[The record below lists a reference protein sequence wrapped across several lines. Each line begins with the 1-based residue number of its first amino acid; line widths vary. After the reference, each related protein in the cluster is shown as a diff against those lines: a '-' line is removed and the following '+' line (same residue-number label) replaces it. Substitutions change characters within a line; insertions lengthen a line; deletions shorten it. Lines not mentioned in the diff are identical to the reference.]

1 MANKVLTIVVP
12 CYDEQEVLHETSKL
26 LKNIIDD
33 LIEQNKISSNS
44 KILFVNDG
52 SKDKTW
58 EIIEQLQSQEKV
70 FTGIRLSRNFGHQN
84 AVMAGLS
91 RAVWYSDM
99 MITIDADLQDDI
111 QKIYEMVDKFYQGFD
126 IVYGVRNNRDTDT
139 GFKRTTAEAY
149 YWLMTKM
156 GVNLI
161 PDHADYRLMSKR
173 AVEALLEYHEENL
186 FLRGIVPELGFN
198 TTKVYYKRKERFAGE
213 SHYPLKKMLGLAI
226 DGITSFT
233 IAPIKLILYLG
244 ILMVLY
250 GGGAIVLLGV
260 THHMSDYRSLIN
272 SLWLLGGIQLITLS
286 IIGTYV
292 GKVFNDVKKRPRFI
306 IEDDTYSDRMKKIR
320 LKQVKTAMRID
331 SHCRFL

>member
-1 MANKVLTIVVP
+1 MADKVLTIVVP

-33 LIEQNKISSNS
+33 LIEQNKISVNS

-58 EIIEQLQSQEKV
+58 EIIEQLQTQEKV

-111 QKIYEMVDKFYQGFD
+111 QKIYEMVDNFYQGFD

-198 TTKVYYKRKERFAGE
+198 TTKVYYKRKERFSGE
-213 SHYPLKKMLGLAI
+213 SHYPLKKMLSLAI
-226 DGITSFT
+226 NGITSFT
-233 IAPIKLILYLG
+233 IAPIKVILYLG

-250 GGGAIVLLGV
+250 GGGALVLLGL

-306 IEDDTYSDRMKKIR
+306 IEDDTYSDSMKKVR
-320 LKQVKTAMRID
+320 
-331 SHCRFL
+331 

>member
-70 FTGIRLSRNFGHQN
+70 FTGIRLSGNFGHQN

-320 LKQVKTAMRID
+320 
-331 SHCRFL
+331 

>member
-1 MANKVLTIVVP
+1 MANK
-12 CYDEQEVLHETSKL
+12 VLHETSKL

-320 LKQVKTAMRID
+320 
-331 SHCRFL
+331 

>member
-1 MANKVLTIVVP
+1 MADKVLTIVVP

-33 LIEQNKISSNS
+33 LIEQNKISVNS

-111 QKIYEMVDKFYQGFD
+111 QKIYEMVDNFYQGFD

-213 SHYPLKKMLGLAI
+213 SHYPLKKMLSLAI
-226 DGITSFT
+226 NGITSFT
-233 IAPIKLILYLG
+233 IAPIKVILYLG

-250 GGGAIVLLGV
+250 GGGALVLLGL

-306 IEDDTYSDRMKKIR
+306 IEDDTYSDSMKKVR
-320 LKQVKTAMRID
+320 
-331 SHCRFL
+331 

>member
-1 MANKVLTIVVP
+1 MADKVLTIVVP

-33 LIEQNKISSNS
+33 LIEQNKISVNS

-111 QKIYEMVDKFYQGFD
+111 QKIYEMVDNYYQGFD

-139 GFKRTTAEAY
+139 GFKRTTAEVY

-213 SHYPLKKMLGLAI
+213 SHYPLKKMLSLAI
-226 DGITSFT
+226 NGITSFT
-233 IAPIKLILYLG
+233 IAPIKVILYLG

-250 GGGAIVLLGV
+250 GGGALVLLGL

-272 SLWLLGGIQLITLS
+272 SLWLLGCLLYTS
-286 IIGTYV
+286 PS
-292 GKVFNDVKKRPRFI
+292 PR
-306 IEDDTYSDRMKKIR
+306 
-320 LKQVKTAMRID
+320 D
-331 SHCRFL
+331 S

>member
-1 MANKVLTIVVP
+1 MADKVLTIVVP

-33 LIEQNKISSNS
+33 LIEQNKISVNS

-58 EIIEQLQSQEKV
+58 EIIEQLQTQEKV

-91 RAVWYSDM
+91 RAVWYSDV
-99 MITIDADLQDDI
+99 MITIEADLQDDI
-111 QKIYEMVDKFYQGFD
+111 QKIYEMVDNFYQGFD

-213 SHYPLKKMLGLAI
+213 SHYPLKKMLSLAI
-226 DGITSFT
+226 NGITSFT
-233 IAPIKLILYLG
+233 IAPIKVILYLG

-250 GGGAIVLLGV
+250 GGGALVLLGL

-306 IEDDTYSDRMKKIR
+306 IEDDTYSDSMKKVR
-320 LKQVKTAMRID
+320 
-331 SHCRFL
+331 

>member
-244 ILMVLY
+244 TR
-250 GGGAIVLLGV
+250 GA
-260 THHMSDYRSLIN
+260 S
-272 SLWLLGGIQLITLS
+272 
-286 IIGTYV
+286 
-292 GKVFNDVKKRPRFI
+292 
-306 IEDDTYSDRMKKIR
+306 
-320 LKQVKTAMRID
+320 
-331 SHCRFL
+331 

>member
-1 MANKVLTIVVP
+1 MADKVLTIVVP

-33 LIEQNKISSNS
+33 LIEQNKISVNS

-58 EIIEQLQSQEKV
+58 EIIEQLQTQEKV

-91 RAVWYSDM
+91 RAVGYSDM

-111 QKIYEMVDKFYQGFD
+111 QKIYEMVDNFYQGFD

-213 SHYPLKKMLGLAI
+213 SHYPLKKMLSLAI
-226 DGITSFT
+226 NGITSFT
-233 IAPIKLILYLG
+233 IAPIKVILYLG

-250 GGGAIVLLGV
+250 GGGALVLLGL

-306 IEDDTYSDRMKKIR
+306 IEDDTYSDSMKKVR
-320 LKQVKTAMRID
+320 
-331 SHCRFL
+331 

>member
-306 IEDDTYSDRMKKIR
+306 IEDDTYSDRMKKSR
-320 LKQVKTAMRID
+320 
-331 SHCRFL
+331 

>member
-1 MANKVLTIVVP
+1 MADKVLTIVVP

-33 LIEQNKISSNS
+33 LIEQNKISVNS

-111 QKIYEMVDKFYQGFD
+111 QKIYEMVDNFYQGFD

-213 SHYPLKKMLGLAI
+213 SHYPLKKMLSLAI
-226 DGITSFT
+226 NGITSFT
-233 IAPIKLILYLG
+233 IAPIKIILYLG

-250 GGGAIVLLGV
+250 GGGALVLLGL

-306 IEDDTYSDRMKKIR
+306 IEDDTCSDSMKKVR
-320 LKQVKTAMRID
+320 
-331 SHCRFL
+331 

>member
-306 IEDDTYSDRMKKIR
+306 IEDDTYSDSMKKVR
-320 LKQVKTAMRID
+320 
-331 SHCRFL
+331 

>member
-84 AVMAGLS
+84 AVMAVLS

-320 LKQVKTAMRID
+320 
-331 SHCRFL
+331 

>member
-58 EIIEQLQSQEKV
+58 KIIEQLQSQEKV

-320 LKQVKTAMRID
+320 
-331 SHCRFL
+331 

>member
-1 MANKVLTIVVP
+1 MADKVLTIVVP

-33 LIEQNKISSNS
+33 LIEQNKISVNS

-111 QKIYEMVDKFYQGFD
+111 QKIYEMVDNYYQGFD

-139 GFKRTTAEAY
+139 GFKRTTAEVY

-213 SHYPLKKMLGLAI
+213 SHYPLKKMLSLAI
-226 DGITSFT
+226 NGITSFT
-233 IAPIKLILYLG
+233 IAPIKVILYLG

-250 GGGAIVLLGV
+250 GGGALVLLGL

-306 IEDDTYSDRMKKIR
+306 IEDDTYSDSMKNSR
-320 LKQVKTAMRID
+320 
-331 SHCRFL
+331 

>member
-1 MANKVLTIVVP
+1 MADKVLTIVVP

-33 LIEQNKISSNS
+33 LIEQNKISVNS

-58 EIIEQLQSQEKV
+58 EIIEQLQTQEKV

-111 QKIYEMVDKFYQGFD
+111 QKIYEMVDNFYQGFD

-213 SHYPLKKMLGLAI
+213 SHYPLKKMLSLAI
-226 DGITSFT
+226 NGITSFT
-233 IAPIKLILYLG
+233 IAPIKVILYLG

-250 GGGAIVLLGV
+250 GGGALVLLGL

-306 IEDDTYSDRMKKIR
+306 IEDDTYSDSMKKVR
-320 LKQVKTAMRID
+320 
-331 SHCRFL
+331 

>member
-70 FTGIRLSRNFGHQN
+70 FTGIRLSRNLGHQN

-272 SLWLLGGIQLITLS
+272 SLWLLGGIQSVSYTHLTLP
-286 IIGTYV
+286 TT
-292 GKVFNDVKKRPRFI
+292 D
-306 IEDDTYSDRMKKIR
+306 
-320 LKQVKTAMRID
+320 AW
-331 SHCRFL
+331 CRSRWSPYH

>member
-1 MANKVLTIVVP
+1 MADKVLTIVVP

-33 LIEQNKISSNS
+33 LIEQNKISVNS

-58 EIIEQLQSQEKV
+58 EIIEQLQTQEKV

-111 QKIYEMVDKFYQGFD
+111 QKIYEMVDNFYQGFD
-126 IVYGVRNNRDTDT
+126 IVYGVRNNRDTNT

-213 SHYPLKKMLGLAI
+213 SHYPLKKMLSLAI
-226 DGITSFT
+226 NGITSFT
-233 IAPIKLILYLG
+233 IAPIKVILYLG

-250 GGGAIVLLGV
+250 GGGALVLLGL

-306 IEDDTYSDRMKKIR
+306 IEDDTYSDSMKKVR
-320 LKQVKTAMRID
+320 
-331 SHCRFL
+331 

>member
-213 SHYPLKKMLGLAI
+213 SHYLLKKMLGLAI

-320 LKQVKTAMRID
+320 
-331 SHCRFL
+331 

>member
-250 GGGAIVLLGV
+250 GGGVIVLLGV

-320 LKQVKTAMRID
+320 
-331 SHCRFL
+331 

>member
-161 PDHADYRLMSKR
+161 PDHAGYRLMSKR

-320 LKQVKTAMRID
+320 
-331 SHCRFL
+331 

>member
-320 LKQVKTAMRID
+320 
-331 SHCRFL
+331 

>member
-1 MANKVLTIVVP
+1 MADKVLTIVVP

-33 LIEQNKISSNS
+33 LIEQNKISVNS

-58 EIIEQLQSQEKV
+58 EIIEQLQTQEKV

-111 QKIYEMVDKFYQGFD
+111 PKIYEMVDNFYQGFD

-213 SHYPLKKMLGLAI
+213 SHYPLKKMLSLAI
-226 DGITSFT
+226 NGITSFT
-233 IAPIKLILYLG
+233 IAPIKVILYLG

-250 GGGAIVLLGV
+250 GGGALVLLGL

-306 IEDDTYSDRMKKIR
+306 IEDDTYSDSMKKVR
-320 LKQVKTAMRID
+320 
-331 SHCRFL
+331 

>member
-12 CYDEQEVLHETSKL
+12 CYDEQEVLHETSRL
-26 LKNIIDD
+26 LKNIILD
-33 LIEQNKISSNS
+33 LVDQNKISANS

-58 EIIEQLQSQEKV
+58 EIIEQLQSQDKV

-111 QKIYEMVDKFYQGFD
+111 EKIYEMVDNYYQGFD

-139 GFKRTTAEAY
+139 GFKRTTAEVY

-161 PDHADYRLMSKR
+161 PNHADYRLMSKR

-226 DGITSFT
+226 NGITSFT
-233 IAPIKLILYLG
+233 IAPIKIILYLG
-244 ILMVLY
+244 ILMMLY
-250 GGGAIVLLGV
+250 GGGAMMLLGV
-260 THHMSDYRSLIN
+260 THHLSNYSSLIN
-272 SLWLLGGIQLITLS
+272 SLWLVGGIQMITLS
-286 IIGTYV
+286 VIGTYV

-306 IEDDTYSDRMKKIR
+306 IEDDTYSNMMKNVR
-320 LKQVKTAMRID
+320 
-331 SHCRFL
+331 

>member
-1 MANKVLTIVVP
+1 M
-12 CYDEQEVLHETSKL
+12 HETSKL

-320 LKQVKTAMRID
+320 
-331 SHCRFL
+331 

>member
-1 MANKVLTIVVP
+1 MANKVLTIVVS

-320 LKQVKTAMRID
+320 
-331 SHCRFL
+331 

>member
-1 MANKVLTIVVP
+1 MADKVLTIVVP

-33 LIEQNKISSNS
+33 LIEQNKISVNS

-111 QKIYEMVDKFYQGFD
+111 QKIYEMVDNFYQGFD

-213 SHYPLKKMLGLAI
+213 SHYPLKKMLSLAI
-226 DGITSFT
+226 NGITSFT
-233 IAPIKLILYLG
+233 IAPIKIILYLG

-250 GGGAIVLLGV
+250 GGGALVLLGL

-306 IEDDTYSDRMKKIR
+306 IEDDTYSDSMKKVR
-320 LKQVKTAMRID
+320 
-331 SHCRFL
+331 

>member
-272 SLWLLGGIQLITLS
+272 SLWLLGGIQLITLN

-320 LKQVKTAMRID
+320 
-331 SHCRFL
+331 

>member
-1 MANKVLTIVVP
+1 MADKVLTIVVP

-33 LIEQNKISSNS
+33 LIEQNKISVNS

-58 EIIEQLQSQEKV
+58 EIIEQLQTQEKV

-111 QKIYEMVDKFYQGFD
+111 QKIYEMVDNFYQGFD

-213 SHYPLKKMLGLAI
+213 SHYPLKKMLSLAI
-226 DGITSFT
+226 NGITSFT
-233 IAPIKLILYLG
+233 IAPIKVILYLG

-250 GGGAIVLLGV
+250 GGGALVLLGL

-292 GKVFNDVKKRPRFI
+292 GKVFNDVKTRPRFI
-306 IEDDTYSDRMKKIR
+306 IEDDTYSDSMKKVR
-320 LKQVKTAMRID
+320 
-331 SHCRFL
+331 

>member
-70 FTGIRLSRNFGHQN
+70 FTGIRLSRNLGHQN

-320 LKQVKTAMRID
+320 
-331 SHCRFL
+331 

>member
-1 MANKVLTIVVP
+1 MADKVLTIVVP

-58 EIIEQLQSQEKV
+58 EIIEQLQTQEKV

-111 QKIYEMVDKFYQGFD
+111 QKIYEMVDNFYQGFD

-213 SHYPLKKMLGLAI
+213 SHYPLKKMLSLAI
-226 DGITSFT
+226 NGITSFT
-233 IAPIKLILYLG
+233 IAPIKVILYLG

-250 GGGAIVLLGV
+250 GGGALVLLGL

-306 IEDDTYSDRMKKIR
+306 IEDDTYSDSMKKVR
-320 LKQVKTAMRID
+320 
-331 SHCRFL
+331 

>member
-70 FTGIRLSRNFGHQN
+70 FTGIRLLRNFGHQN

-320 LKQVKTAMRID
+320 
-331 SHCRFL
+331 

>member
-292 GKVFNDVKKRPRFI
+292 GKVFNDVKNVQDLLLKMI
-306 IEDDTYSDRMKKIR
+306 HIAIE
-320 LKQVKTAMRID
+320 
-331 SHCRFL
+331 

>member
-1 MANKVLTIVVP
+1 MADKVLTIVVP

-33 LIEQNKISSNS
+33 LIEQNKISVNS

-58 EIIEQLQSQEKV
+58 EIIEQLQTQEKV

-111 QKIYEMVDKFYQGFD
+111 QKIYEMVDNFYQGFD

-213 SHYPLKKMLGLAI
+213 SHYPLKKMLSLAI
-226 DGITSFT
+226 NGITSFT
-233 IAPIKLILYLG
+233 IAPIKVILYLG

-250 GGGAIVLLGV
+250 GGGALVLLGL

-306 IEDDTYSDRMKKIR
+306 IEDDTYSDSMKKSSLI
-320 LKQVKTAMRID
+320 
-331 SHCRFL
+331 